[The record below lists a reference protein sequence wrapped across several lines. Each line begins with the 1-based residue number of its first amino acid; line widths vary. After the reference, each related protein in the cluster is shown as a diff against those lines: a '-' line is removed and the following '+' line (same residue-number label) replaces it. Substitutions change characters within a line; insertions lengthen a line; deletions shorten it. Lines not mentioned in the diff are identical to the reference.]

1 MEQEQ
6 EQVKTIHAAM
16 LHVLGHEPLSCLVS
30 EISSTGVSITLDDR
44 ARATAAQAIGR
55 GDLAQLHFNSDSND
69 QDGAAQ
75 PGSLKIRCAIESSNA
90 LSMRLNYIDSQE
102 ANVRQL
108 VNWFGQS
115 ALSLPS
121 NVTPSTEAGM
131 IQQLSEISVRQL
143 SFLLDL
149 YLEQCDDR
157 LLGLA
162 EIANN
167 NEQQNKFFE
176 VKLQLRQHSYKIGK
190 LYCSVVEQRLLGRET
205 TPTMQQQSR
214 ASFHEEMELVD
225 LEEFEDW
232 LSLEIIIKRA
242 NARYYHSL
250 QGLAARYSKL
260 LGQTITEETLAIGPH
275 SLCLTLQSAFKNYD
289 ISPTMLPVL
298 YRFFEQTVIAQ
309 LDDLYDTLN
318 GKLKSYGI
326 LPNID
331 AQILQSSPS
340 KQTEASSETVTN
352 EAQPITAETTPG
364 QMSPPGGNDAAA
376 PELYA
381 AVTDLLNL
389 LRGTTATPEASPQLP
404 TTSYPDVID
413 ALAQLQQNQHAIS
426 SIAQGE
432 TIENWL
438 GSNQNIQLGA
448 ETANLINMV
457 SSIFSGINNYSHI
470 SEPLVNELKK
480 LQVPVARLALTDQQF
495 FTDNKHPAK
504 VLLNQL
510 IDLCLQSEM
519 PNATLE
525 KNVSNIVSEISGNL
539 SSDLD
544 IFQNASAQL
553 DTINQQHKKAQ
564 SRNAERIA
572 QTYEGRQRVQ
582 NAEQAVDRA
591 LRRRVS
597 PPTAPQ
603 VVVDLISN
611 GWRELLKLSYIK
623 LGPDND
629 SWNKHLQTLDQL
641 IIWLAVDDGDENASR
656 TKAERVIEA
665 DSFADLLSQEL
676 NNVFPGDYRHL
687 DTIENIRATLKGDKA
702 ISYVQLSVGDTP
714 EPSNPNQ
721 LQKELEAANPDL
733 NRWFKRV
740 NNFSVGDEFSYIH
753 DESGQ
758 KNIKLAWISD
768 NKQHFVFVNNRGQKV
783 LDYDLVDL
791 AGELANGLSPV
802 ESQSEWPLVERSL
815 YSTVQQA
822 YEQLAFKSS
831 HDELTGLISRKEC
844 ERLLGKALSES
855 KNSNKQ
861 YCLLYMDVDQFSL
874 TNNLHGH
881 VAGDQLLVD
890 ISALLQD
897 QVPESSV
904 IGRMAGNEFIL
915 LLEGLDLEQCEAVAA
930 KLCRTIDSHGF
941 NWKDNIIQ
949 LTVSIG
955 LVDINKYT
963 ENVVDL
969 IRNAVTACAT
979 AKDHGGNRVNNYRQD
994 AELHN
999 RREKLLS
1006 WINKLNSVLDSDK
1019 LVLRG
1024 QKISPLCADDDEV
1037 HYEILLAIK
1046 DDQGKLTSPVEFIE
1060 AAEAYNRMQRVDRWV
1075 IEHSFIWLSK
1085 LQQDG
1090 RQIPSVSINLSGNSI
1105 NDDTFMEFILELF
1118 AQYKIPTQKICFEV
1132 TETATIN
1139 NLAEAAD
1146 FIREVKKIGCKFSL
1160 DDFGSGNASYQYL
1173 KHLPVDYL
1181 KIDGMFVQE
1190 MDKNKNDYAL
1200 VTSINEIAHLMGKK
1214 TIAEY
1219 AESEELIRLLNEIGV
1234 DYVQGY
1240 AVSYPTPLDEL
1251 QF

>member
-6 EQVKTIHAAM
+6 AKTSHAAI
-16 LHVLGHEPLSCLVS
+16 LHVLGQEPLSCMVS
-30 EISSTGVSITLDDR
+30 DISSTGVSIKLTDKIHAGSVQTLS
-44 ARATAAQAIGR
+44 R
-55 GDLAQLHFNSDSND
+55 GDLAQLLFNSDGSS
-69 QDGAAQ
+69 QA
-75 PGSLKIRCAIESSNA
+75 GSLKVRCAIESSNA
-90 LSMRLNYIDSQE
+90 LSMRLSYIDSQE
-102 ANVRQL
+102 PIVRQL

-115 ALSLPS
+115 APSLPS
-121 NVTPSTEAGM
+121 NIIPSTEAGM
-131 IQQLSEISVRQL
+131 IQQLSDTSVRQL

-162 EIANN
+162 EIATN

-176 VKLQLRQHSYKIGK
+176 VKLQLRQHSYKISQ
-190 LYCSVVEQRLLGRET
+190 LFCSVVEQRLLGREA
-205 TPTMQQQSR
+205 TPAMQQQSR
-214 ASFHEEMELVD
+214 TSFHEEMELVD

-232 LSLEIIIKRA
+232 LSLEVIIKRA
-242 NARYYHSL
+242 NARYYNSL

-260 LGQTITEETLAIGPH
+260 SGHAISEETLPIGPH
-275 SLCLTLQSAFKNYD
+275 SLCLSLQSAFKNYD

-298 YRFFEQTVIAQ
+298 YRFFEQVVISQ
-309 LDDLYDTLN
+309 LEDLYDTLN

-331 AQILQSSPS
+331 AQILQSSRS
-340 KQTEASSETVTN
+340 QQTAAPREPTATELPPT
-352 EAQPITAETTPG
+352 TAETAQQPT
-364 QMSPPGGNDAAA
+364 GNDAAA

-389 LRGTTATPEASPQLP
+389 LRGTIAPQEPSPQVP
-404 TTSYPDVID
+404 AASYQDVID
-413 ALAQLQQNQHAIS
+413 ALAQLQQNQTAIS
-426 SIAQGE
+426 TIAQGE
-432 TIENWL
+432 TIQNWL
-438 GSNQNIQLGA
+438 NSNQGIQLGA
-448 ETANLINMV
+448 ESANQINLV
-457 SSIFSGINNYSHI
+457 SSIFSGINSYPHI
-470 SEPLVNELKK
+470 SESVANELKK

-495 FTDNKHPAK
+495 FTDNNHPAK

-510 IDLCLQSEM
+510 IELCLQSDM

-525 KNVSNIVSEISGNL
+525 KNVSSIVSDIAMNL
-539 SSDLD
+539 GADLSV
-544 IFQNASAQL
+544 FQNAATQL

-564 SRNAERIA
+564 NRNSERIA

-582 NAEQAVDRA
+582 NAEQAVKRA

-603 VVVDLISN
+603 VVIDLIDN

-623 LGPDND
+623 LGPENE

-641 IIWLAVDDGDENASR
+641 LVWVALDDGDEHALKI
-656 TKAERVIEA
+656 KAERALDA
-665 DSFADLLSQEL
+665 DAFTDLLSQEL

-687 DTIENIRATLKGDKA
+687 DTIEDIRATLKGEKA
-702 ISYVQLSVGDTP
+702 ISYVQLDSLGTF

-721 LQKELEAANPDL
+721 RQKELEAENPDL

-740 NNFSVGDEFSYIH
+740 NNFSVGDEFCYIH

-768 NKQHFVFVNNRGQKV
+768 DKQHFVFVNNRGQKV

-791 AGELANGLSPV
+791 ANELSSGLSPV

-831 HDELTGLISRKEC
+831 HDELTDLISRKEC
-844 ERLLGKALSES
+844 ERLLSNALSDS
-855 KNSNKQ
+855 KTSSKQ
-861 YCLLYMDVDQFSL
+861 YCLLYLDVDQFSL

-890 ISALLQD
+890 FSALLQA
-897 QVPESSV
+897 QIPQSAVV
-904 IGRMAGNEFIL
+904 GRMAGNEFIV
-915 LLEGLDLEQCEAVAA
+915 LLEDLDFQQCEAVAA
-930 KLCRTIDSHGF
+930 KLCRAVDNYGF
-941 NWKDNIIQ
+941 GWKEHIIQ

-955 LVDINKYT
+955 LVDIDKYT

-969 IRNAVTACAT
+969 IRNAVTACTT
-979 AKDHGGNRVNNYRQD
+979 AKGHGGNRVHNYRQD
-994 AELHN
+994 PELHN

-1006 WINKLNSVLDSDK
+1006 WINKLNSVLNSDK

-1046 DDQGKLTSPVEFIE
+1046 DDEGKLTSPVEFIE

-1085 LQQDG
+1085 LQLDG
-1090 RQIPSVSINLSGNSI
+1090 RAIPSISINLSGNSI

-1118 AQYKIPTQKICFEV
+1118 AQYKIPTKKICFEV

-1146 FIREVKKIGCKFSL
+1146 FIREVKKIGCRFSL

-1219 AESEELIRLLNEIGV
+1219 AETEELVRLLNEIGV